1 MEKRWHKN
9 RIFAGLHI
17 IALAAV
23 ILDGC
28 TQAGTDEH
36 PVISSE
42 MSASASSEAAAP
54 ADRTSSFNE
63 NKTSGKGET
72 PGVLNQNEDKSEEAE
87 KAMRL
92 YINDEEIFVAWE
104 DNESVSALRELV
116 SDDTLRIEMSMYGGF
131 EQVGSIGQNL
141 PRNDKQITTEPGDIV
156 LYSGN
161 QIVVFYGS
169 NSWSYTKLGHITE
182 QDIER
187 MTELLNS
194 GDVMVTLSVEN
205 KR

>member
-1 MEKRWHKN
+1 MEKSWHKN
-9 RIFAGLHI
+9 RIFAGLLI
-17 IALAAV
+17 IAVIAV
-23 ILDGC
+23 ILAGC
-28 TQAGTDEH
+28 TQTGTDEH
-36 PVISSE
+36 PVTSSE
-42 MSASASSEAAAP
+42 MAASASSEAAAP
-54 ADRTSSFNE
+54 ADSTSPINE
-63 NKTSGKGET
+63 E
-72 PGVLNQNEDKSEEAE
+72 KSEEAE

-92 YINDEEIFVAWE
+92 YINDEEISVAWE

-116 SDDTLRIEMSMYGGF
+116 SDETLRIEMSIYGGF

-187 MTELLNS
+187 MTELLGS
-194 GDVMVTLSVEN
+194 GDVTITLSVED